1 MLARK
6 SAGLVK
12 QQAFIRG
19 TEGMIKNRLNINLTE
34 IIDFDIFFW
43 NWVYRRRYSLI
54 PSSNVFQ
61 TVGLLKKFLF
71 LVADT
76 L

>member
-34 IIDFDIFFW
+34 IIDFDFFW
-43 NWVYRRRYSLI
+43 KRRYSLI

>member
-34 IIDFDIFFW
+34 IIDFDFFW
-43 NWVYRRRYSLI
+43 KRRYSLI
-54 PSSNVFQ
+54 PSSKVFQ
-61 TVGLLKKFLF
+61 TVGLLKKYNLF
-71 LVADT
+71 LVAAT